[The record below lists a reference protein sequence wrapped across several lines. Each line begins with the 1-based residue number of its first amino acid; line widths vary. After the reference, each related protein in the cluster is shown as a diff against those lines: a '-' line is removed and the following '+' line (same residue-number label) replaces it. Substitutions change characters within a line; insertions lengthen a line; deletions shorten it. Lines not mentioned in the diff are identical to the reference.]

1 MISYLP
7 NEEWKTLKGALGLG
21 NQKYAYSNKGR
32 VASFK
37 KTVEEGKILGGSI
50 TAGYPAIRVRLEDGS
65 KKLFYVHRLV
75 ALGFLRQLSAEH
87 KIVIHLDYEKLNNN
101 SENLKW
107 VTKKEKEVHQMGSPY
122 FLAGIEKRREKKTL
136 KGLKLNAKQVL
147 NIKKLIEDPERKK
160 TFKQIAN
167 DFNISEMQLY
177 RIKSGENWAHIKIG
191 EPIPTH

>member
-21 NQKYAYSNKGR
+21 NQKYAYSNMGR
-32 VASFK
+32 VASYK
-37 KTVEEGKILGGSI
+37 KTIEEGKILGGSI

-75 ALGFLRQLSAEH
+75 ASGFLQQPSAEH
-87 KIVIHLDYEKLNNN
+87 KIVIHLDYEKLNNS

-147 NIKKLIEDPERKK
+147 NIKKLIKDPERKK
-160 TFKQIAN
+160 TFKQIAH

-177 RIKSGENWAHIKIG
+177 RIKSGENWSHIKIG